1 MREDER
7 MSILQSLIIA
17 LSMYSK
23 IPMPRIT
30 WTKENTKH
38 VMCFFPVVGL
48 LTGICV
54 WGAGTL
60 LLENGCGALF
70 FSSIMTI
77 LPILINGGIHMDG
90 LLDTVDA
97 LGSYGD
103 RERKLEIL
111 KDSHAGAFA
120 VIGACCY
127 FTVCLGLWSEVTA
140 EMLPVISCGY
150 VLSRGMSGLAILT
163 FPSAS
168 GRGLAWTFKEGTKK
182 LHAAVLTVFFIL
194 LPAAGMLLLSPGYG
208 MMAIAGAAGIF
219 LYYRVMAVK
228 KFGGVTGDLAGYFL
242 QLCELVI
249 LGCVAAGGVLL

>member
-1 MREDER
+1 MV
-7 MSILQSLIIA
+7 ILKSFIIA

-38 VMCFFPVVGL
+38 VMCFFPVVGI

-54 WGAGTL
+54 WGVGAF
-60 LLENGCGALF
+60 LLENECGVLL
-70 FSSIMTI
+70 FSSVMTV
-77 LPILINGGIHMDG
+77 LPVLINGGIHMDG
-90 LLDTVDA
+90 FLDTVDA
-97 LGSYGD
+97 LSSYGD

-127 FTVCLGLWSEVTA
+127 FTLSAGLWSVVTA
-140 EMLPVISCGY
+140 DMLPVIACGY
-150 VLSRGMSGLAILT
+150 VLSRGLSGFAILT

-168 GRGLAWTFKEGTKK
+168 KKGLARTFKEGTKR
-182 LHAAVLTVFFIL
+182 LHAAVLLILFIL
-194 LPAAGMLLLSPGYG
+194 LPAAGMLLMSPRYG
-208 MMAIAGAAGIF
+208 ITAVAGAAGTF

-228 KFGGVTGDLAGYFL
+228 KFGGTTGDLAGYFL
-242 QLCELVI
+242 QLCELAI
-249 LGCVAAGGVLL
+249 LGCTVAAGYIC